1 MPGKKACLFLFLH
14 FQFILTRGFLGQRQQ
29 SETEGQKYQDTFVF
43 VDVMFTVP
51 QI

>member
-1 MPGKKACLFLFLH
+1 MPGKKACLFLH
-14 FQFILTRGFLGQRQQ
+14 FQFVLTRGFFGGQRQQ